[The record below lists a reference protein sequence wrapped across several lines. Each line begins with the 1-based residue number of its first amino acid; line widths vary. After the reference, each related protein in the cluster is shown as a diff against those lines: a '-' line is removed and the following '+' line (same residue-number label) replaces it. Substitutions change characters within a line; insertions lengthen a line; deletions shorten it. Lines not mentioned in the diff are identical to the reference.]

1 MLVYNSINNIYV
13 YLLRMKKKKQWDFY
27 NFTLK
32 SEIPDQG
39 TFFSRESSEFLEI
52 QMMVK
57 T

>member
-13 YLLRMKKKKQWDFY
+13 YLLRMKKKQRDFY

>member
-1 MLVYNSINNIYV
+1 M
-13 YLLRMKKKKQWDFY
+13 
-27 NFTLK
+27 LK

-39 TFFSRESSEFLEI
+39 TFLSRDSSEFLEI